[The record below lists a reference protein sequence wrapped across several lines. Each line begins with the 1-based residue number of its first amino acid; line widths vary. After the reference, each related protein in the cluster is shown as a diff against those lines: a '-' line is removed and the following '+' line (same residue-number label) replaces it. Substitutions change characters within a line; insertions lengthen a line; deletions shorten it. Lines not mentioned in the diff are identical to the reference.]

1 MKTSISRHLVALALV
16 FFLLP
21 LSSCTKEPVAP
32 SNTKKQQT
40 EEEVELTAANIE
52 DYIGTNLCFGEIHVS
67 DVPSENTERISCVCY
82 IDIFPTGEYNFESA
96 TVVISLQDT
105 SNTINLF
112 GYPMATWSIYY
123 GISPKEIAVA
133 LDKDG
138 YGRTSVYLKRINH
151 PKEVPDSVI
160 QSKVDDYL
168 KYREDYKHPLQTGN
182 WSVKF
187 ESASGKVTE
196 TDKN

>member
-1 MKTSISRHLVALALV
+1 MRISIPKSLVALALAV
-16 FFLLP
+16 SLLP

-32 SNTKKQQT
+32 SKTEEQQT
-40 EEEVELTAANIE
+40 EEEVELTAANIG
-52 DYIGTNLCFGEIHVS
+52 DYIGTNLCFGEIYVT
-67 DVPSENTERISCVCY
+67 DMPSENTERISCVCY
-82 IDIFPTGEYNFESA
+82 IDVFPTGEYNFESA
-96 TVVISLQDT
+96 TVVISLQDI
-105 SNTINLF
+105 SNVINFF
-112 GYPMATWSIYY
+112 GYPTATWSIYY

-160 QSKVDDYL
+160 QSKVDDYS